1 MGSSEPAL
9 EFCQI
14 QGGWCLKHFLDLLPK
29 TLICSD
35 NKGVVQSS
43 WSSLF
48 NQASYLRMKI
58 YGDGDDLLF
67 DAPFDGSILLMV
79 LIFMYVDATDATGD
93 ATDAV

>member
-1 MGSSEPAL
+1 MGSSE
-9 EFCQI
+9 FCQI
-14 QGGWCLKHFLDLLPK
+14 RGGRCLKHFHDLLPK

-58 YGDGDDLLF
+58 YGDGDDLLS
-67 DAPFDGSILLMV
+67 DAPFGGDDGSILL
-79 LIFMYVDATDATGD
+79 IFMYGD
-93 ATDAV
+93 ATNAV